1 MHYFINLLII
11 SSAFCQISS
20 GISIVGEWCFFILA
34 SIKGISHPQ
43 CLLTIFSFQ
52 PLISSAGS
60 DLVNVTHNQL
70 LKSEETKSESS
81 TNVTRAIPSGI
92 LISNNLFN
100 SPSPSIIRIPGT
112 TNFGF
117 LNPLGNFIS
126 STPAIIS
133 EPTQQSPITKPSA
146 PSSEATVTQE
156 ISQASDVLES
166 GNKMNSPMVGT
177 FYSAPN
183 PESEPF
189 VKVGDQI
196 NEGDVLCIIE
206 AMKMMNEVKSE
217 FSGTVK
223 QILVDN
229 AEPVEFDQTLFVI
242 S

>member
-1 MHYFINLLII
+1 MDIRKVKKLIEMLEESNLNEIEI
-11 SSAFCQISS
+11 KE
-20 GISIVGEWCFFILA
+20 GEEA
-34 SIKGISHPQ
+34 VK
-43 CLLTIFSFQ
+43 
-52 PLISSAGS
+52 
-60 DLVNVTHNQL
+60 LV
-70 LKSEETKSESS
+70 KS
-81 TNVTRAIPSGI
+81 NPVPS
-92 LISNNLFN
+92 
-100 SPSPSIIRIPGT
+100 
-112 TNFGF
+112 
-117 LNPLGNFIS
+117 NFIS

-146 PSSEATVTQE
+146 PSSEVTVTQE
-156 ISQASDVLES
+156 ISQTSDVLES

-189 VKVGDQI
+189 VKVGDQV

>member
-1 MHYFINLLII
+1 MDIRKVKKLIEMLEESNLNEIEI
-11 SSAFCQISS
+11 KE
-20 GISIVGEWCFFILA
+20 GEEA
-34 SIKGISHPQ
+34 VK
-43 CLLTIFSFQ
+43 
-52 PLISSAGS
+52 
-60 DLVNVTHNQL
+60 LV
-70 LKSEETKSESS
+70 KS
-81 TNVTRAIPSGI
+81 NPIP
-92 LISNNLFN
+92 
-100 SPSPSIIRIPGT
+100 
-112 TNFGF
+112 
-117 LNPLGNFIS
+117 GNFIS
-126 STPAIIS
+126 SAPAIIS

-146 PSSEATVTQE
+146 PLSEATVTQE
-156 ISQASDVLES
+156 TSQTSDVLES

>member
-1 MHYFINLLII
+1 MDIRKVKKLIEMLEESNLNEIEI
-11 SSAFCQISS
+11 KE
-20 GISIVGEWCFFILA
+20 GEEA
-34 SIKGISHPQ
+34 VK
-43 CLLTIFSFQ
+43 
-52 PLISSAGS
+52 
-60 DLVNVTHNQL
+60 LV
-70 LKSEETKSESS
+70 KS
-81 TNVTRAIPSGI
+81 NPVPS
-92 LISNNLFN
+92 
-100 SPSPSIIRIPGT
+100 
-112 TNFGF
+112 
-117 LNPLGNFIS
+117 NFIS

-146 PSSEATVTQE
+146 PLSEATVTQE
-156 ISQASDVLES
+156 ISQTSDVLES

-189 VKVGDQI
+189 VKVGDQV

>member
-1 MHYFINLLII
+1 MDIRKVKKLIEMLEESNLNEIEI
-11 SSAFCQISS
+11 KE
-20 GISIVGEWCFFILA
+20 GEEA
-34 SIKGISHPQ
+34 VK
-43 CLLTIFSFQ
+43 
-52 PLISSAGS
+52 
-60 DLVNVTHNQL
+60 LV
-70 LKSEETKSESS
+70 KS
-81 TNVTRAIPSGI
+81 NPVPS
-92 LISNNLFN
+92 
-100 SPSPSIIRIPGT
+100 
-112 TNFGF
+112 
-117 LNPLGNFIS
+117 NFIS

-146 PSSEATVTQE
+146 PLSEATVTQE
-156 ISQASDVLES
+156 ISQTSDVLES

>member
-1 MHYFINLLII
+1 MDIRKVKKLIEMLEESNLNEIEI
-11 SSAFCQISS
+11 KE
-20 GISIVGEWCFFILA
+20 GEEA
-34 SIKGISHPQ
+34 VK
-43 CLLTIFSFQ
+43 
-52 PLISSAGS
+52 
-60 DLVNVTHNQL
+60 LV
-70 LKSEETKSESS
+70 KS
-81 TNVTRAIPSGI
+81 NPVPS
-92 LISNNLFN
+92 
-100 SPSPSIIRIPGT
+100 
-112 TNFGF
+112 
-117 LNPLGNFIS
+117 NFIS
-126 STPAIIS
+126 SSPAIIS

-146 PSSEATVTQE
+146 PLSEATVTQE
-156 ISQASDVLES
+156 ISQTSDVLES

>member
-1 MHYFINLLII
+1 MDIRKVKKLIEMLEESNLNEIEI
-11 SSAFCQISS
+11 KE
-20 GISIVGEWCFFILA
+20 GEEA
-34 SIKGISHPQ
+34 VK
-43 CLLTIFSFQ
+43 
-52 PLISSAGS
+52 
-60 DLVNVTHNQL
+60 LV
-70 LKSEETKSESS
+70 KS
-81 TNVTRAIPSGI
+81 NPVPS
-92 LISNNLFN
+92 
-100 SPSPSIIRIPGT
+100 
-112 TNFGF
+112 
-117 LNPLGNFIS
+117 NFIS

-146 PSSEATVTQE
+146 PLSEATVTQE
-156 ISQASDVLES
+156 ISQTSDVLES

-223 QILVDN
+223 QILADN